1 VQLQV
6 RLLYDDERAAA
17 GGVAARSLRDDPL
30 FEYLHGD
37 DALQRMAGSYS
48 AFREPPR
55 EPEVGGLRR
64 LLRRNRAAGGGRP
77 APTTWGAVIGGNVV
91 ATAAAAP
98 PGACF
103 VELMPPEAHRVL
115 TGPEGEPGSPDRLA
129 RVMHE
134 LWSHHSQERHWHVG
148 PVGVEPGLQGL
159 GVGSKVMRLLCDAM
173 DADGEIAFLETE
185 KPENVVFYRRL
196 GFEVVSESQLGDE
209 LHTWFMRRPPATA

>member
-6 RLLYDDERAAA
+6 RLLYEDERAAA
-17 GGVAARSLRDDPL
+17 GGVAARALRDDPL
-30 FEYLHGD
+30 FKYLHGD
-37 DALQRMAGSYS
+37 DVLQRMAGSYS
-48 AFREPPR
+48 AFREPAR
-55 EPEVGGLRR
+55 EPEEGGLWRR
-64 LLRRNRAAGGGRP
+64 FRRTRAEGRGRP

-91 ATAAAAP
+91 ATAAAAM

-103 VELMPPEAHRVL
+103 VDLMAPEAHRVL
-115 TGPEGEPGSPDRLA
+115 TGPEGGPGSPDRLA

-134 LWSHHSQERHWHVG
+134 LWSHHSRERHWHVG

-173 DADGEIAFLETE
+173 DAEGEIAFLETE

-196 GFEVVSESQLGDE
+196 GFEVVSESQLGDQ
-209 LHTWFMRRPPATA
+209 LHTWFMRRPPA